1 MPARPAPARPA
12 APGRPRASDPRIS
25 RDLLV
30 VPARSAGLAR
40 VRFRSPCDSHDLLG
54 TLGSSQ
60 ASDAAAGR
68 GGAKMTV
75 VSVLGDTAVVVLGT
89 LTVACFIGIVI
100 ASVLVTGAV
109 HTEER
114 HRTLTG
120 PPPGPC

>member
-1 MPARPAPARPA
+1 
-12 APGRPRASDPRIS
+12 
-25 RDLLV
+25 
-30 VPARSAGLAR
+30 
-40 VRFRSPCDSHDLLG
+40 
-54 TLGSSQ
+54 
-60 ASDAAAGR
+60 
-68 GGAKMTV
+68 MTV

-120 PPPGPC
+120 PPPGPCTELARRLLAVPPPAAVTNPAPGSDQDPRHQDAALTG